1 MATSILDYLK
11 EEISRI
17 EKALAEEQI
26 AQLPFINQV
35 SEYVI
40 FAGGKRIRPLLCV
53 LSGKAVNPALSKEIY
68 RTSLLFE
75 YIHAATLLHD
85 DVVDSAEF
93 RRGRKA
99 ARNLWGNQA
108 TILVGDYLFAKALR
122 IASQLKNPE
131 VMEAITQTTLILSE
145 GEVLQLLHLEDTELS
160 EENYYEIIFRK
171 TAVLMACSCKVGALL
186 GGAPPNLA
194 EKFFY
199 YGHFMG
205 MSFQIVDD
213 LLDYLGTETGKDRG
227 KDFKEGKI
235 TLPVILALKSA
246 TPEEKEELLSLLK
259 QKRVENKD
267 FERAY
272 YLIEKNQGFI
282 KSLEKAKDFI
292 NKAKEF
298 LKEVPSSTYK
308 EALLFICDYL
318 LERKK

>member
-1 MATSILDYLK
+1 MATNILSYLK
-11 EEISRI
+11 EEISQI
-17 EKALAEEQI
+17 DKALADEQI
-26 AQLPFINQV
+26 AQHPFINQV

-75 YIHAATLLHD
+75 YLHAATLLHD

-99 ARNLWGNQA
+99 ARKLWGNQA
-108 TILVGDYLFAKALR
+108 TILVGDYLFAKAFKM
-122 IASQLKNPE
+122 ASHLKNLE
-131 VMEAITQTTLILSE
+131 IMDTLTETTLLLSE
-145 GEVLQLLHLEDTELS
+145 GEVLQLLHLDDTELS
-160 EENYYEIIFRK
+160 EEKYYEIIFRK

-186 GGAPPNLA
+186 GGAPVNLA
-194 EKFFY
+194 EKFFH
-199 YGHFMG
+199 YGHFLG

-235 TLPVILALKSA
+235 TLPVILALQSA
-246 TPEEKEELLSLLK
+246 TPEEKDELLYLLK
-259 QKRVENKD
+259 AKKVGKKD
-267 FERAY
+267 FERAFS
-272 YLIEKNQGFI
+272 LIEKNQGFL

-298 LKEVPSSTYK
+298 LREVPSSTSK